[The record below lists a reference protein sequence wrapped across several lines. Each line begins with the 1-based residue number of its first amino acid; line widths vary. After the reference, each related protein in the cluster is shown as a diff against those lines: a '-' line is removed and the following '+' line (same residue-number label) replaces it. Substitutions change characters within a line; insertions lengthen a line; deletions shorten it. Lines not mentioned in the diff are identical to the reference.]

1 MQITELKNLPDNNTD
16 EKLTLAYIQ
25 FQHLLNEL
33 SKKPLPDTIVAT
45 INQDISELNTLTTP
59 DQFKI
64 ALKQKQKNILKVL
77 EKQLKMVPK
86 NYYRNLWFVL
96 GMSAFGLPLGVAF
109 GSMAHNMGLLGT
121 GLPLGMAIGFAV
133 GAAMDKKAFTEGRQ
147 LDLEVK

>member
-1 MQITELKNLPDNNTD
+1 MQITELKNLPDINPD
-16 EKLTLAYIQ
+16 EKLTNAYLQ
-25 FQHLLNEL
+25 FQQLLSEL
-33 SKKPLPDTIVAT
+33 RKKQLPDAITKI
-45 INQDISELNTLTTP
+45 INQDVNDINTLTTP

-64 ALKQKQKNILKVL
+64 ALKQKQKNILKLL

-96 GMSAFGLPLGVAF
+96 GMTAFGLPIGVAI
-109 GSMAHNMGLLGT
+109 SLSVHNMGLLGT
-121 GLPLGMAIGFAV
+121 GFPFGMFMGFAV

>member
-1 MQITELKNLPDNNTD
+1 MQITGLKNLPDTNHD

-45 INQDISELNTLTTP
+45 INQEVSELNVLTTTEG
-59 DQFKI
+59 
-64 ALKQKQKNILKVL
+64 LKQKQKNILKLL

-96 GMSAFGLPLGVAF
+96 GMTAFGLPIGVAI
-109 GSMAHNMGLLGT
+109 SLSVHNMGLLGT
-121 GLPLGMAIGFAV
+121 GFPFGMFIGLAV